1 MIKISRHVLANGL
14 RLVHS
19 QDESTQMV
27 ALNIVYNVGARD
39 EHPDHTGF
47 AHLFEHLMF
56 GGSVNIPDYD
66 APLQL
71 AGGENN
77 AWTNNDITN
86 YYLTVP
92 RQNVEIGFWLESD
105 RMLSLDFNE
114 RSLDVQRGVVMEEF
128 KQRCLNQPYG
138 DVGHLLRPLAYKV
151 HPYQWPTIGKELSHI
166 ANATLDEVKDF
177 FFRFY
182 APNNAVLAVT
192 GNISFE
198 ETVALT
204 EKWFAS
210 IPKRDVPVRQLPQ
223 EPAQT
228 EERRLVVERN
238 VPVDSLFMAYHMCER
253 AHPDYY
259 AFDILSDILSNGKSS
274 RLNRH
279 LVQEKQLFS
288 SIDAYIS
295 GTVDAGLF
303 HISGKPAAGVSL
315 EEAEAAVC
323 EELNRLQNEAVAVQ
337 ELEKVKNKFESTQIF
352 GNINYLNVA
361 TNLAWFELNGTAEDM
376 EKEVERYRSVT
387 AGQLQAVAQTSF
399 DKRNGVVLYYKGLS
413 PAVSVGEG
421 VKLD

>member
-387 AGQLQAVAQTSF
+387 AGQLQKVAQSAF
-399 DKRNGVVLYYKGLS
+399 RKENGVILYYKKQIS
-413 PAVSVGEG
+413 
-421 VKLD
+421 

>member
-1 MIKISRHVLANGL
+1 MKINRHILGNGL

-27 ALNIVYNVGARD
+27 ALNILYNVGARD
-39 EHPDHTGF
+39 EHPEHTGF

-66 APLQL
+66 TPLQL

-92 RQNVEIGFWLESD
+92 YQNVETAFWLESD

-114 RSLDVQRGVVMEEF
+114 RSLEVQRGVVMEEF

-138 DVGHLLRPLAYKV
+138 DVSHLLRPLAYQT
-151 HPYQWPTIGKELSHI
+151 HPYQWPTIGKDLSHI
-166 ANATLDEVKDF
+166 ANATLEEVKDF

-182 APNNAVLAVT
+182 APNNAIIAVT
-192 GNISFE
+192 GHISFE
-198 ETVALT
+198 EAVRLT
-204 EKWFAS
+204 EKWFGP
-210 IPKRDVPVRQLPQ
+210 IPRREVPVRNLQVEQ
-223 EPAQT
+223 EQT

-238 VPVDSLFMAYHMCER
+238 VPLDALFMAFHMCDHL
-253 AHPDYY
+253 HPDYY
-259 AFDILSDILSNGKSS
+259 AYDILSDILSNGRSS
-274 RLNRH
+274 RLNQR

-288 SIDAYIS
+288 TIDAYIS

-303 HISGKPAAGVSL
+303 HIAGKPAAGVSL
-315 EEAEAAVC
+315 ETAEKAVWD
-323 EELNRLQNEAVAVQ
+323 ELELLKQEFVGEQ

-361 TNLAWFELNGTAEDM
+361 TNLAWFELLGRAEDM
-376 EKEVERYRSVT
+376 GTEVKRYRSVT
-387 AGQLQAVAQTSF
+387 VEQLQQVAQTAF
-399 DKRNGVVLYYKGLS
+399 RKENGVVLYYKS
-413 PAVSVGEG
+413 
-421 VKLD
+421 K

>member
-1 MIKISRHVLANGL
+1 MLKINKHCLSNGL

-19 QDESTQMV
+19 QDDSTQMV
-27 ALNIVYNVGARD
+27 ALNVLYNVGARD
-39 EHPDHTGF
+39 ENPDHTGF

-66 APLQL
+66 GPLQL

-92 RQNVEIGFWLESD
+92 RQNVETGFWLESD
-105 RMLSLDFNE
+105 RMLSLDFSE
-114 RSLDVQRGVVMEEF
+114 RSLEVQKGVVMEEF

-138 DVGHLLRPLAYKV
+138 DVSHLLRPLAYKV
-151 HPYQWPTIGKELSHI
+151 HPYRWPTIGKELSHI
-166 ANATLDEVKDF
+166 ANATLDEVEDF

-192 GNISFE
+192 GHITFDE
-198 ETVALT
+198 AVRLT
-204 EKWFAS
+204 EKWFG
-210 IPKRDVPVRQLPQ
+210 PVPRREVPVRSLPQ
-223 EPAQT
+223 EPPQT
-228 EERRLVVERN
+228 EERRLTVERN
-238 VPVDSLFMAYHMCER
+238 VPLDSLFMAYHTCDR
-253 AHPDYY
+253 RSPDYY
-259 AFDILSDILSNGKSS
+259 AFDILSDILSNGRSS

-279 LVQEKQLFS
+279 LVQERKIFS

-295 GTVDAGLF
+295 GSVDAGLF

-315 EEAEAAVC
+315 ERAEAAVR
-323 EELNRLQNEAVAVQ
+323 EELQALQETLIAEH

-361 TNLAWFELNGTAEDM
+361 TNLAWFELNGQAEDM
-376 EKEVERYRSVT
+376 EREVERYRAVT
-387 AGQLQAVAQTSF
+387 AEQLQEVARTAF
-399 DKRNGVVLYYKGLS
+399 RKENGVVLYYKRGLT
-413 PAVSVGEG
+413 P
-421 VKLD
+421 

>member
-1 MIKISRHVLANGL
+1 MKINRHILDNGL

-19 QDESTQMV
+19 RDESTQMV
-27 ALNIVYNVGARD
+27 ALNILYNVGARD
-39 EHPDHTGF
+39 EHPEHTGF

-66 APLQL
+66 MPLQL

-92 RQNVEIGFWLESD
+92 RQNVETGFWLESD
-105 RMLSLDFNE
+105 RMLSLDFSE
-114 RSLDVQRGVVMEEF
+114 RSLEVQQGVVMEEF

-138 DVGHLLRPLAYKV
+138 DVGHLLRPLAYQK
-151 HPYQWPTIGKELSHI
+151 HPYPWPTIGKDLSHV
-166 ANATLDEVKDF
+166 ANATLEEVKAF

-182 APNNAVLAVT
+182 APNNAILAVT

-198 ETVALT
+198 EAVELT
-204 EKWFAS
+204 EKWFGS
-210 IPKRDVPVRQLPQ
+210 VPRREVPVRNLPQ
-223 EPAQT
+223 EPEQT
-228 EERRLVVERN
+228 EERRLTVERN
-238 VPVDSLFMAYHMCER
+238 VPLDSLFMAYHMCDHR
-253 AHPDYY
+253 HPDYY
-259 AFDILSDILSNGKSS
+259 VFDILSDVLSNGRSS
-274 RLNRH
+274 RLNQH

-295 GTVDAGLF
+295 GSVDAGLF
-303 HISGKPAAGVSL
+303 HIAGKPSAGVSL
-315 EEAEAAVC
+315 ELAEAAVRD
-323 EELNRLQNEAVAVQ
+323 ELDRLQQELVDGQ

-361 TNLAWFELNGTAEDM
+361 TNLAWFELLGKAEDL

-387 AGQLQAVAQTSF
+387 AMQLREVAQSAF
-399 DKRNGVVLYYKGLS
+399 RKENGVVLYYKS
-413 PAVSVGEG
+413 
-421 VKLD
+421 K

>member
-182 APNNAVLAVT
+182 VPNNAVLAVT

-315 EEAEAAVC
+315 EEAETAVR

-361 TNLAWFELNGTAEDM
+361 TNLAWFELNGAAEDM

-387 AGQLQAVAQTSF
+387 AGQLQAVAQTVF